1 MSVCRNFTIRLSKL
15 TNAQITK
22 RSKFGA
28 NFNSHQIMD
37 SPASKADEL
46 LDAKMVKAL
55 AWEDYP
61 VDEGVWAKLSL
72 HLDIYESTLLRLR
85 IYDN

>member
-1 MSVCRNFTIRLSKL
+1 MSVYRNFTIRLSKL
-15 TNAQITK
+15 TNAQITE
-22 RSKFGA
+22 RSKFDV

-61 VDEGVWAKLSL
+61 VDEGVWTKLCL
-72 HLDIYESTLLRLR
+72 HLDIYESALLRLR
-85 IYDN
+85 LFDN